1 MAALPNLALLYQR
14 SAMGTYDHTAFQ
26 VSDMDAAIA
35 FYVDRL
41 GFTLNFR
48 ATNADE
54 GEEYAFLTLG
64 DLRLELIQDLNL
76 ADYRKPDIKPPY
88 CPHLA
93 IETGDMEGIVARL
106 KQNGV
111 PILRGPLRIEGEET
125 WVYFADPDHNVLEY
139 IQWFKKK

>member
-1 MAALPNLALLYQR
+1 M
-14 SAMGTYDHTAFQ
+14 YDHTAFQ
-26 VSDMDAAIA
+26 VSDMDTAIA
-35 FYVDRL
+35 FYVDKL
-41 GFTLNFR
+41 GFAFNFR

-54 GEEYAFLTLG
+54 GEEYALLTLG
-64 DLRLELIQDLNL
+64 DVRLELIQDLTL
-76 ADYRKPDIKPPY
+76 ADYLKPDIKPPY

-111 PILRGPLRIEGEET
+111 PIIRGPLQIEDEET

-139 IQWFKKK
+139 IQWFRKK

>member
-1 MAALPNLALLYQR
+1 
-14 SAMGTYDHTAFQ
+14 
-26 VSDMDAAIA
+26 MDTAIA
-35 FYVDRL
+35 FYVGKL
-41 GFTLNFR
+41 GFALSFR
-48 ATNADE
+48 ATNAEE

-64 DLRLELIQDLNL
+64 DVRLELIQDLTP
-76 ADYRKPDIKPPY
+76 ASFRKPEIKPPY

-106 KQNGV
+106 NQNGV
-111 PILRGPLRIEGEET
+111 PIIRGPLAIEGEET